1 MKAGMRARFR
11 FLGAWSWDD
20 DFGRL
25 IEERGELIRP
35 IDPLC
40 LTVGWWVSRCWV

>member
-1 MKAGMRARFR
+1 LEKIKVSVVMKAGMRARFPV
-11 FLGAWSWDD
+11 LGAWSLDD

-35 IDPLC
+35 I
-40 LTVGWWVSRCWV
+40 RCV